1 MSFKLCQFEPDGN
14 AYKCVYCGTRRLHP
28 LNRECNRA
36 GLGDALESFL
46 ASHGVSK
53 EWYIEFKNKYGY
65 PPTCDC
71 DERKEWL
78 NKTAAAHPTIANIGV
93 KFLAAITRKK

>member
-1 MSFKLCQFEPDGN
+1 MERDSSLDHSI
-14 AYKCVYCGTRRLHP
+14 GTIDNHVSARYLRP
-28 LNRECNRA
+28 A
-36 GLGDALESFL
+36 MGDALESFL

-71 DERKEWL
+71 DARKEWL

-93 KFLAAITRKK
+93 KLLAAITRKK